1 MSQAVFDALTD
12 QQQQDLRLFAER
24 LANQNRSL
32 NMVAPST
39 IDDLWSRHILDSL
52 QLAPMA
58 QDLVNALLA
67 RQERVSV
74 LDIGTGGGLPAVPL
88 AVLFAQSHNV
98 SVQAL
103 DSDRKKIAA
112 IRLMTLG
119 LSAPLTLHDHR
130 VERHEHRH
138 DVVTSR
144 ALASLG
150 QLLDWSQYCLKP
162 GGVLL
167 LLKGERF
174 QEEIEAAAMRWNF
187 STEIYPSVTNADA
200 AVLVISDISP
210 KIA

>member
-39 IDDLWSRHILDSL
+39 IADLWSRHILDSL

-58 QDLVNALLA
+58 HDLVNALLA
-67 RQERVSV
+67 REERVSV

-88 AVLFAQSHNV
+88 AILFAQSHNV

-150 QLLDWSQYCLKP
+150 QLLDWSQYCLETRRRP
-162 GGVLL
+162 AVV
-167 LLKGERF
+167 KG
-174 QEEIEAAAMRWNF
+174 
-187 STEIYPSVTNADA
+187 
-200 AVLVISDISP
+200 
-210 KIA
+210 

>member
-12 QQQQDLRLFAER
+12 RQQQDLRLFAER

-52 QLAPMA
+52 QLAPIA
-58 QDLVNALLA
+58 QDLVQALLA
-67 RQERVSV
+67 QQERVSV

-130 VERHEHRH
+130 VEHHKHRH

-144 ALASLG
+144 ALASLD
-150 QLLDWSQYCLKP
+150 QLLDWSQHCLKT

-174 QEEIEAAAMRWNF
+174 QEEIEAAAKRWNF